1 MRLRTA
7 FGALLALVAA
17 ATPAAADNVWVDA
30 LSDRWHAVSTTDPIT
45 DAPVFAAYVVT
56 AAVNDH
62 AVGADLARVELTC
75 RGGKARLTF
84 EWNFKAA
91 GPANLAV
98 DYRFDGRAGR
108 TVKARYVNRML
119 EETTAVA
126 DIRQF
131 LADAAQ
137 SEGLLVRV
145 NSDTYGISTATF
157 HTRAGADMAKR
168 FAAACP
174 AAAG

>member
-7 FGALLALVAA
+7 FGAFVALIAA

-45 DAPVFAAYVVT
+45 DAPLFAAYVVT
-56 AAVNDH
+56 ATVNGH
-62 AVGADLARVELTC
+62 AVGTDLARVELTC
-75 RGGKARLTF
+75 RAGKARLTF

-91 GPANLAV
+91 GPANLVV
-98 DYRFDGRAGR
+98 DYRFDGRAGH

-119 EETTAVA
+119 EETTAAAEVRA
-126 DIRQF
+126 F
-131 LADAAQ
+131 LADAAR
-137 SEGLLVRV
+137 SESLLIRV
-145 NSDTYGISTATF
+145 NSDTYGIATATF
-157 HTRAGADMAKR
+157 RTRAGADMAKR